1 VGLCGDDVYLQYL
14 NADDQYDDAEK
25 AHGDFVASRHLQAEQ
40 WKLQQEAQSLSL
52 PVAFKRLLT
61 L

>member
-1 VGLCGDDVYLQYL
+1 MGLCGDDVYLQYL

-40 WKLQQEAQSLSL
+40 WKLQQEAQ
-52 PVAFKRLLT
+52 
-61 L
+61 